1 MAELIRAKIS
11 EIYVGQRTRP
21 VDEGHAQAIA
31 ASMAERGLM
40 NPITLRRTPNA
51 SRGLTP
57 LSLVA
62 GAHRLRGGQ
71 INEWEEID
79 ALVVSA
85 DAIEAQ
91 LLELSENLYR
101 NELSALDRAMFV
113 LKYRELW
120 EEKNGKISR
129 GGDRRSKDHGDPLI
143 FNGGKEL
150 SAQVQERLGFGPAT
164 YKRVTCI
171 GQNLHPELR
180 AALRGTGGDDDQS
193 LLLKLAKKGPS
204 EQAAIASTLRQTRS
218 LKETMAWLKGEKPE
232 TDPQEDIFQKVAALL
247 EKADDATL
255 LRVLNHIGDKR
266 DVSFLEAAQ

>member
-11 EIYVGQRTRP
+11 EINVGQRARP
-21 VDEGHAQAIA
+21 VDEDHAQAIA
-31 ASMAERGLM
+31 ASMAERGLI

-51 SRGLTP
+51 NNGLTP
-57 LSLVA
+57 LTLVA
-62 GAHRLRGGQ
+62 GGHRLRGGQ
-71 INEWEEID
+71 INKWDEID
-79 ALVVSA
+79 ALVVGA

-101 NELSALDRAMFV
+101 NELSALDRAIFV

-120 EEKNGKISR
+120 EEKHGKINSK
-129 GGDRRSKDHGDPLI
+129 GGRPKKQDHDDPV
-143 FNGGKEL
+143 FCGGRDL
-150 SAQVQERLGFGPAT
+150 SEQVQERLGFGPAT
-164 YKRVTCI
+164 YKRVTRI

-204 EQAAIASTLRQTRS
+204 EQAAIAATLRETRS
-218 LKETMAWLKGEKPE
+218 LKETMTWLKGDKPE

-255 LRVLNHIGDKR
+255 LRLLNHIGDKR
-266 DVSFLEAAQ
+266 DVSFLEAA